1 MYPQLL
7 ERRKSKMTI
16 TSWAGLI
23 VAITAIV
30 GSFVGC
36 VGWLVK
42 HYLSELKP
50 DGNGGHNLEG
60 RIARLENRVDSIY
73 ELLLNRDTQHR
84 D

>member
-1 MYPQLL
+1 M
-7 ERRKSKMTI
+7 
-16 TSWAGLI
+16 
-23 VAITAIV
+23 AITAIV